1 MSPQHHFLVS
11 VAALCVALVALG
23 FSVMNAF
30 PGVKTLLAVTRDGI
44 LWLAL
49 FFVLGGVGF
58 VVYSRAQ
65 QLSSGSQNSSAR
77 LEELPSFAEHDPGRR

>member
-1 MSPQHHFLVS
+1 MSPQLHFLIS
-11 VAALCVALVALG
+11 VAALGVALLALV

-30 PGVKTLLAVTRDGI
+30 PGVKTLLAVFRDGV

-58 VVYSRAQ
+58 VVWQRVQ
-65 QLSSGSQNSSAR
+65 HLSGGDNSAR
-77 LEELPSFAEHDPGRR
+77 LESLPSLDSESTRR

>member
-1 MSPQHHFLVS
+1 MSPQLHFLIS
-11 VAALCVALVALG
+11 VAALCVSLMALC

-58 VVYSRAQ
+58 VVYNRAQ
-65 QLSSGSQNSSAR
+65 QLSSEGDRSSAR
-77 LEELPSFAEHDPGRR
+77 LEQLPLLEGEFGRR

>member
-1 MSPQHHFLVS
+1 MSPQLHFLVS
-11 VAALCVALVALG
+11 VAALCVALLALC

-58 VVYSRAQ
+58 VVYNRAQ
-65 QLSSGSQNSSAR
+65 QLSSGNESSAR
-77 LEELPSFAEHDPGRR
+77 LEQLPGLDGEFSRR